1 MREHQIN
8 INLKAQQFELLQKM
22 AREKGYKSVSAF
34 VREKVMELA
43 FGLEPQGQSAGHS
56 SGAVSLDGEVVK
68 EIARIHDEMQ
78 QFIKESL
85 GLDADAQMPHGLL
98 AQDLQSNSQSA
109 PIASDWPAQSA
120 GGKDAFDI
128 ALGLG
133 GNQPINVV
141 PPFDVNSLAD
151 DLSFLAGST
160 PSSESFYDSQYLDK
174 QAPAV
179 DSRAANQ
186 VAADA
191 FFNSGTAK
199 SGSESIVTESNQA
212 IFSSNNNLGGFAYS
226 LGNYS
231 NFGGNSFVA
240 RFGGTSDANSD
251 RLSGY
256 KEILDD
262 LEELADRAFA
272 ISPRLG
278 SLTEDAGEPP
288 DAATEAP
295 KAAADGHSGRR
306 AAHHSAPAPSQS
318 GQKHEVQPE
327 PTNFAAP
334 APPPEVVPAT
344 PALAAPVASAL
355 TSTPTPAP
363 AQAQVQAPAQA
374 QAPPQPPPT
383 MPLNEPETSVP
394 TATSALSQAT
404 AMHQPV
410 HFDPLAAAEDD
421 LLGDLLDGD
430 LLAQAHAPRGTNPFA
445 VDLPFG
451 NYEQDTESLENF
463 GPLDAEDSVDAA
475 LPVDPEQVQLDQIDS
490 PVADGALV
498 SQDVLSALVPAQ
510 PVPDAANPSVLMQ
523 SAAAGST
530 SEPVSPANDHTG
542 SQSAPGQSNVSG
554 DSTTANQLNS
564 SGYQGEAPGYFQ
576 VDSQDANS
584 MGVSGLSGGPPPKR
598 RRS

>member
-8 INLKAQQFELLQKM
+8 INLKAQQFELLQKL

-43 FGLEPQGQSAGHS
+43 FGLEPQGQTAGQS

-68 EIARIHDEMQ
+68 ELSRIHNEMQ

-85 GLDADAQMPHGLL
+85 GLGADAQMPHGVL
-98 AQDLQSNSQSA
+98 AADLQNNSQSGQ
-109 PIASDWPAQSA
+109 IASDWPAQSA
-120 GGKDAFDI
+120 GGKDAFDL
-128 ALGLG
+128 AMGLG

-160 PSSESFYDSQYLDK
+160 TSSESFYDDQYLDQ
-174 QAPAV
+174 QAQAV
-179 DSRAANQ
+179 DNRAANQ

-191 FFNSGTAK
+191 FFNTGAAK

-212 IFSSNNNLGGFAYS
+212 IFSSNSNLGGFAYS

-240 RFGGTSDANSD
+240 RFGGTSDAGSD

-278 SLTEDAGEPP
+278 SLTEDAGEQP
-288 DAATEAP
+288 DAAAEAP
-295 KAAADGHSGRR
+295 KVAADGGAGRR
-306 AAHHSAPAPSQS
+306 AAHHSAPVPSQTV
-318 GQKHEVQPE
+318 QKPEPQPE

-334 APPPEVVPAT
+334 APPPEIMPAA
-344 PALAAPVASAL
+344 PVIAAPVASV
-355 TSTPTPAP
+355 PTPIP
-363 AQAQVQAPAQA
+363 IPTLTPVQA
-374 QAPPQPPPT
+374 T
-383 MPLNEPETSVP
+383 LPLNEPEASVP
-394 TATSALSQAT
+394 AVSSALPQAA

-410 HFDPLAAAEDD
+410 HFDPLMAAEDD
-421 LLGDLLDGD
+421 LLDDLLDGD
-430 LLAQAHAPRGTNPFA
+430 LLAQAHAPRETNPFA

-451 NYEQDTESLENF
+451 NYEQDAQNIENF
-463 GPLDAEDSVDAA
+463 GPLDAEMSEDAA
-475 LPVDPEQVQLDQIDS
+475 LAAAPEQLQLEQIGS
-490 PVADGALV
+490 PVAFATTV
-498 SQDVLSALVPAQ
+498 NQDDLSALVPAQ
-510 PVPDAANPSVLMQ
+510 PALDANHASVSQPSAIPV
-523 SAAAGST
+523 SEA
-530 SEPVSPANDHTG
+530 EPVSSAKDDIG
-542 SQSAPGQSNVSG
+542 AQSASDQSNVSG
-554 DSTTANQLNS
+554 DSTTANQPNQG
-564 SGYQGEAPGYFQ
+564 GYQEESPGYFQ

>member
-8 INLKAQQFELLQKM
+8 INLKAQQFELLQKL

-43 FGLEPQGQSAGHS
+43 FGLEPQGQTAGQS

-68 EIARIHDEMQ
+68 ELSRIHNEMQ

-85 GLDADAQMPHGLL
+85 GLGADAQMPHGVL
-98 AQDLQSNSQSA
+98 AADLQNNSQSDQ
-109 PIASDWPAQSA
+109 IASDWPAQSA
-120 GGKDAFDI
+120 GGKDAFDL
-128 ALGLG
+128 AMGLG

-160 PSSESFYDSQYLDK
+160 TSSESFYDDQYLDQ
-174 QAPAV
+174 QAQAV
-179 DSRAANQ
+179 DNRAANQ

-191 FFNSGTAK
+191 FFNTGAAK

-212 IFSSNNNLGGFAYS
+212 IFSSNSNLGGFAYS

-240 RFGGTSDANSD
+240 RFGGTSDAGGD

-278 SLTEDAGEPP
+278 SLTEDAGEQP
-288 DAATEAP
+288 DAAAEAP
-295 KAAADGHSGRR
+295 KVAADGGSGRR
-306 AAHHSAPAPSQS
+306 AAHHSAPVPSQTV
-318 GQKHEVQPE
+318 QKPELQPE

-334 APPPEVVPAT
+334 APPPEVMPAA
-344 PALAAPVASAL
+344 PVIAAPVASV
-355 TSTPTPAP
+355 PTPIP
-363 AQAQVQAPAQA
+363 IPTLTPVQA
-374 QAPPQPPPT
+374 T
-383 MPLNEPETSVP
+383 LPLNEPEASVP
-394 TATSALSQAT
+394 AVSSALPQTA

-410 HFDPLAAAEDD
+410 HFDPLMAAEDD
-421 LLGDLLDGD
+421 LLDDLLDGD
-430 LLAQAHAPRGTNPFA
+430 LLAQAHAPRETNPFA

-451 NYEQDTESLENF
+451 NYEQDAQNIENF
-463 GPLDAEDSVDAA
+463 GPLDAEMSEDAA
-475 LPVDPEQVQLDQIDS
+475 MAAAPEQLQLEQIDS
-490 PVADGALV
+490 PVAIATTV
-498 SQDVLSALVPAQ
+498 NQDDLSALVPAQ
-510 PVPDAANPSVLMQ
+510 PALDANHASVSQPSAIPV
-523 SAAAGST
+523 SEA
-530 SEPVSPANDHTG
+530 EPVSSAKDDIG
-542 SQSAPGQSNVSG
+542 AQSASDQTNISG
-554 DSTTANQLNS
+554 DSTTANQPNQ
-564 SGYQGEAPGYFQ
+564 SGYQEESPGYFQ